1 MEDRGLV
8 QEEQKVERP
17 EEEKKPEEASVRVE
31 ATNQLIPP
39 GILPSFDLPSNAPN
53 QTQQPE

>member
-17 EEEKKPEEASVRVE
+17 EEEKKPEEAPARVE

-39 GILPSFDLPSNAPN
+39 DILPSFDLPSDAPN
-53 QTQQPE
+53 